1 LILCLHFH
9 FIIKRHLL
17 SNLCVQILYSM
28 RAVFCL
34 VILQNSAWLSRRHP
48 LQKTPG
54 LVMLRYGLI
63 WLLILGFAGSM
74 TMTRFEGTVK
84 VRVTFGKL
92 WIFLSRFVIQDCV
105 HSYYMSLKLVYVK
118 FYEVLFTST
127 IWGGHRLQWRWC
139 KWVVVFTV
147 VCFQLLCILCGRRVK
162 QGVEY

>member
-1 LILCLHFH
+1 MIFLSYSLPVLCAHNPHFAPSFFAFPRVYRDSHTLPRGFPTHTLLLHLFLIFQTPADYLLYKSFPSEDDFHIENNPSHSSPSQSNPIQTIRPNFPDIYLILCLHFH

-63 WLLILGFAGSM
+63 
-74 TMTRFEGTVK
+74 
-84 VRVTFGKL
+84 
-92 WIFLSRFVIQDCV
+92 
-105 HSYYMSLKLVYVK
+105 
-118 FYEVLFTST
+118 
-127 IWGGHRLQWRWC
+127 
-139 KWVVVFTV
+139 
-147 VCFQLLCILCGRRVK
+147 
-162 QGVEY
+162 